1 MGGCVFKK
9 DEIAFRALCKNKIIK
24 KERNS
29 HSTEK
34 KMARAHKFKA
44 VSGV

>member
-24 KERNS
+24 KREIHTAR
-29 HSTEK
+29 K

>member
-24 KERNS
+24 KREKFTQ
-29 HSTEK
+29 HEK
-34 KMARAHKFKA
+34 KWQELINLKQ
-44 VSGV
+44 